1 MKREGTLNELRDT
14 IDGKDKQIEKLETEL
29 KMMKEKKKD
38 VGKEQEELLKMEK
51 TKRFEL
57 KKVSLTIFVYVL

>member
-29 KMMKEKKKD
+29 KMMKEKNKD